1 MTSTLVRATL
11 AAALACGSFIAAP
24 SDAQAAGSQ
33 CAAIRATT
41 VAGYNF
47 SRLPTRRVC
56 KQDLRHGVSGTS
68 SQATRTI
75 TVHYARSTST
85 TSASKATLHEMTHQ
99 VEYRTTPAQRAA
111 LYRYLGIR
119 TSGNYYAF
127 NDAWYYT
134 GSLSRWKASPRERL
148 AESVVNCRYGRPNH
162 TGMSLVPRYR
172 CTAFLNQYKAALS
185 VAR

>member
-1 MTSTLVRATL
+1 MRAPRSCRGLSPLPIAFGGQGELGEKCRSGPRL
-11 AAALACGSFIAAP
+11 AWAEH
-24 SDAQAAGSQ
+24 
-33 CAAIRATT
+33 RADG
-41 VAGYNF
+41 VGPGE
-47 SRLPTRRVC
+47 LIG
-56 KQDLRHGVSGTS
+56 LRG
-68 SQATRTI
+68 R
-75 TVHYARSTST
+75 
-85 TSASKATLHEMTHQ
+85 
-99 VEYRTTPAQRAA
+99 
-111 LYRYLGIR
+111 
-119 TSGNYYAF
+119 YAF